1 MLGVVRNG
9 QAQTDFLVKPK
20 TFFEEEIRFYYIDF
34 DFSRRFEDEREAQ
47 KPVFCAGGKY
57 FHLAPELCVPGKL
70 ATKILHDPFKLDV
83 WILRMAAF
91 DVRLFRFRSICP
103 LALIVRGYGHRYLM
117 VP

>member
-9 QAQTDFLVKPK
+9 QVQTDFLVKPK
-20 TFFEEEIRFYYIDF
+20 TFFDEEIRFYYIDF
-34 DFSRRFEDEREAQ
+34 DFSRRFEDENEAQ
-47 KPVFCAGGKY
+47 KPVFCTGGKY
-57 FHLAPELCVPGKL
+57 FHLVPELCVPGKL

-91 DVRLFRFRSICP
+91 DVRLFHFQINCP
-103 LALIVRGYGHRYLM
+103 LVFTACGFGHRSLM